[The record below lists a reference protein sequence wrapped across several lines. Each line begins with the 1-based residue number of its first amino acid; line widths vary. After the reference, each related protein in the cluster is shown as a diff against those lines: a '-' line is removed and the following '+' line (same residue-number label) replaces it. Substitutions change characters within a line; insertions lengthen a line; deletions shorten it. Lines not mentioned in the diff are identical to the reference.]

1 MLKHTAIAL
10 AALLCASAAYGQ
22 EVTLRPQLQTS
33 GPAVTLGD
41 VFENAGA
48 VADRA
53 VAVAPAPGGKMTF
66 SARFLTAAAAAAG
79 LEWSAPAGLETVAVT
94 RTGPHTASPAPQIA
108 RVQSAAYTPTAPTV
122 IHRGDI
128 VTLVYVAPGLQ
139 LTTRAKAT
147 SDAALGGPVKLINLQ
162 SNKSVDAVATGPA
175 AASASGSQ
183 SF

>member
-1 MLKHTAIAL
+1 MKARFAAAAI
-10 AALLCASAAYGQ
+10 AALLFASTAHAQ

-41 VFENAGA
+41 VFENAGP
-48 VADRA
+48 VSGRA
-53 VAVAPAPGGKMTF
+53 VAVAPAPGGRMTF

-79 LEWSAPAGLETVAVT
+79 LEWTAPQGMETIAVT
-94 RTGPHTASPAPQIA
+94 RSGNAPPQALA
-108 RVQSAAYTPTAPTV
+108 RTQPAAYTPPAPTV

-147 SDAALGGPVKLINLQ
+147 SDAALGGPVKLVNLQ
-162 SNKSVDAVATGPA
+162 SNKAVDAVATGPA
-175 AASASGSQ
+175 AATASGSQ

>member
-1 MLKHTAIAL
+1 MLKHTAIAI

-22 EVTLRPQLQTS
+22 EVTLRPQIQTS

-48 VADRA
+48 VSGRA
-53 VAVAPAPGGKMTF
+53 VAAAPALGGKTTL

-79 LEWSAPAGLETVAVT
+79 LEWNAPAGMETIAVT
-94 RTGPHTASPAPQIA
+94 RPGSHASPAPVVA
-108 RVQSAAYTPTAPTV
+108 RTQPAVFTPTAPTV

-162 SNKSVDAVATGPA
+162 SNKTVDAVATGPA